1 MAVKTKK
8 RLQIFKESITLKT
21 IEEIDE
27 FIKKVVQE
35 TEGWFDPESLWE
47 VENPYDVFRRLDELG
62 LKVYTYKK
70 KDAKSLDMSI
80 PINIANILEEDDYIS
95 VCQYNKDNKD
105 DNFLQDLFLSH
116 WTDRKC
122 YFSKAGPYNVCFICN
137 KDRTVKI
144 FSGSY
149 IVKIGLNNPYFISM
163 TKEDLEKSYRR
174 IC

>member
-27 FIKKVVQE
+27 FIKKVVLE

-70 KDAKSLDMSI
+70 KDAKEISSLCK
-80 PINIANILEEDDYIS
+80 IL
-95 VCQYNKDNKD
+95 C
-105 DNFLQDLFLSH
+105 
-116 WTDRKC
+116 
-122 YFSKAGPYNVCFICN
+122 
-137 KDRTVKI
+137 
-144 FSGSY
+144 
-149 IVKIGLNNPYFISM
+149 
-163 TKEDLEKSYRR
+163 
-174 IC
+174 